1 LRSALPSPKKA
12 ADAPAPAP
20 GDAAKR
26 DPYEELQRLAT
37 PSMLIMVNYVTV
49 LIETE
54 SAGKLQQALSI
65 KRRVYEMY
73 HRLSAKDQE
82 RLANGVVPAV
92 GDIPVMPYSKV
103 RGTLDRVVA
112 EMEQYLELAA
122 KRAALEAEEELRRRL
137 EEEDSLLDSSV
148 ADESVKATD
157 PKQLRKERREKYAQQ
172 RKLDAAKRVEVTKQR
187 KALYEMIQT
196 DRITAIFNARSRA
209 GAPVEAPG
217 WGEENEQEV
226 AALNNEMDVLTA
238 TLVGSAIEG
247 DEKHDAALARKQRA
261 ANNASHSSEA
271 AVTVAEEEDE
281 R

>member
-12 ADAPAPAP
+12 ADAAPPAP

-37 PSMLIMVNYVTV
+37 PSMLVLLNYVTV

-54 SAGKLQQALSI
+54 SAGKLQQALGI

-73 HRLSAKDQE
+73 HRLPSKEVE

-92 GDIPVMPYSKV
+92 SDIPVMPYGKV
-103 RGTLDRVVA
+103 RVTLDRVVA

-148 ADESVKATD
+148 ADESVKVTD

-172 RKLDAAKRVEVTKQR
+172 RKLDGAKRVEVTKQR

-217 WGEENEQEV
+217 WGEENEQEM
-226 AALNNEMDVLTA
+226 AALSNEMDALTS

-261 ANNASHSSEA
+261 ANSASHSSAEA
-271 AVTVAEEEDE
+271 AAPEGEE